1 MYNCYKL
8 LYINVLLIH
17 IMIHSFKI
25 KILSIL
31 ILFVACTNQTY
42 NDAGYFVSETSK
54 ELNFPFSDA
63 SIVGNI
69 IYVSGQVGSEPGTR
83 EIVDG
88 GIAAETTQTLDN
100 INMILNDLGSNSDK
114 IFKCLCMLENINDYT
129 EMNKAYTM
137 FFNGRDNLPS
147 RSTFAGS
154 GLALGAKIEIECW
167 ATK

>member
-1 MYNCYKL
+1 
-8 LYINVLLIH
+8 
-17 IMIHSFKI
+17 MIHSLRI

-31 ILFVACTNQTY
+31 ILLIGCSTQTY
-42 NDAGYFVSETSK
+42 NDAEYFVSEKSK

-83 EIVDG
+83 RIVDG
-88 GIAAETTQTLDN
+88 GINAETIQILNN
-100 INMILNDLGSNSDK
+100 IEMILNDLGSNSDK
-114 IFKCLCMLENINDYT
+114 IFKCLCMLEDINDYT
-129 EMNKAYTM
+129 EMNKAYTT
-137 FFNGRDNLPS
+137 FFNSRSNLPS

>member
-1 MYNCYKL
+1 
-8 LYINVLLIH
+8 
-17 IMIHSFKI
+17 MIHNFKI

-31 ILFVACTNQTY
+31 ILFVTCTTQTY
-42 NDAGYFVSETSK
+42 NDAEYFVSDKSK

-69 IYVSGQVGSEPGTR
+69 IYVSGQVGSESGTR
-83 EIVDG
+83 EIVEG
-88 GIAAETTQTLDN
+88 GIAAETLQTLNN

-114 IFKCLCMLENINDYT
+114 IFKCLCMLEDINDYT

-137 FFNGRDNLPS
+137 FFNSRDSLPS

>member
-1 MYNCYKL
+1 M
-8 LYINVLLIH
+8 IH
-17 IMIHSFKI
+17 ILKI
-25 KILSIL
+25 QILSIL
-31 ILFVACTNQTY
+31 ILFCSCSNQTY
-42 NDAGYFVSETSK
+42 NEVKYFVSETSE

-69 IYVSGQVGSEPGTR
+69 IYVSGQVGSKPGTR

-88 GIAAETTQTLDN
+88 GIGAETTQTLNN
-100 INMILNDLGSNSDK
+100 IKMVLNDLGSNSDK
-114 IFKCLCMLENINDYT
+114 IFKCLCMLEDINDYA
-129 EMNKAYTM
+129 EMNNAYTT
-137 FFNGRDNLPS
+137 FFSGRENLPS

>member
-1 MYNCYKL
+1 M
-8 LYINVLLIH
+8 IH
-17 IMIHSFKI
+17 ILKI

-31 ILFVACTNQTY
+31 ILFCSCSSQTY
-42 NDAGYFVSETSK
+42 NEVKYFVSETSE

-69 IYVSGQVGSEPGTR
+69 IYVSGQVGSKPGTR

-88 GIAAETTQTLDN
+88 GIGAETTQTLNN
-100 INMILNDLGSNSDK
+100 IKMVLNDLGSNSDK
-114 IFKCLCMLENINDYT
+114 IFKCLCMLEDINDYA
-129 EMNKAYTM
+129 EMNNAYTT
-137 FFNGRDNLPS
+137 FFSGRENLPS

-167 ATK
+167 AIK

>member
-1 MYNCYKL
+1 
-8 LYINVLLIH
+8 
-17 IMIHSFKI
+17 MIHTLKI
-25 KILSIL
+25 KILLIL
-31 ILFVACTNQTY
+31 ILLSSCSNQTY
-42 NDAGYFVSETSK
+42 NDAKYFVSETSE

-69 IYVSGQVGSEPGTR
+69 IYVSGQVGSKPGTR
-83 EIVDG
+83 EIVEG
-88 GIAAETTQTLDN
+88 GIGAETIQTLNN
-100 INMILNDLGSNSDK
+100 IKMVLNDLGSNSDK
-114 IFKCLCMLENINDYT
+114 IFKCLCMLEDINDYT
-129 EMNKAYTM
+129 EMNNAYTT

>member
-1 MYNCYKL
+1 M
-8 LYINVLLIH
+8 IH
-17 IMIHSFKI
+17 ILKI
-25 KILSIL
+25 KVLSIL
-31 ILFVACTNQTY
+31 ILFSSCSTQTN
-42 NDAGYFVSETSK
+42 NDAEYFVSDKSK

-83 EIVDG
+83 EIVEG
-88 GIAAETTQTLDN
+88 GIAAETLQTLNN

-114 IFKCLCMLENINDYT
+114 IFKCLCMLEDINDYT

-137 FFNGRDNLPS
+137 FFNNRDSLPS

>member
-1 MYNCYKL
+1 MT
-8 LYINVLLIH
+8 H
-17 IMIHSFKI
+17 ILKI
-25 KILSIL
+25 KVLSIL
-31 ILFVACTNQTY
+31 ILFSGCSTQTY
-42 NDAGYFVSETSK
+42 NDAKYFVSDKSK

-83 EIVDG
+83 EIVEG
-88 GIAAETTQTLDN
+88 GIAAETLQTLNN

-114 IFKCLCMLENINDYT
+114 IFKCLCMLEDINDYT

-137 FFNGRDNLPS
+137 FFNSRDNLPS

>member
-1 MYNCYKL
+1 MT
-8 LYINVLLIH
+8 H
-17 IMIHSFKI
+17 ILKI
-25 KILSIL
+25 KVLSIL
-31 ILFVACTNQTY
+31 ILFSGCSTQTN
-42 NDAGYFVSETSK
+42 NDAEYFVSDKSK

-83 EIVDG
+83 EIVEG
-88 GIAAETTQTLDN
+88 GIAAETLQTLNN

-114 IFKCLCMLENINDYT
+114 IFKCLCMLEDINDYT
-129 EMNKAYTM
+129 EMNKAYTV
-137 FFNGRDNLPS
+137 FFNNRDSLPS